1 MGILILAPMLV
12 GVLSTIFP
20 IENQP
25 WMFAVPM
32 LGQYV
37 LLTNVLG
44 GRPPNPVIFIG
55 AAVSCVIAAMF
66 VIRVTVALFRDER
79 IIFGR

>member
-1 MGILILAPMLV
+1 
-12 GVLSTIFP
+12 
-20 IENQP
+20 
-25 WMFAVPM
+25 M

-44 GRPPNPVIFIG
+44 GRPPDPLVFIG
-55 AAVSCVIAAMF
+55 AAVSCVIVAML
-66 VIRVTVALFRDER
+66 IMRVTVALFRDER